1 MGSNS
6 NAEASVPLL
15 SGDHDEETRMSE
27 RIEEA
32 RIAGVEGANERITAQ

>member
-1 MGSNS
+1 MGGNS

-15 SGDHDEETRMSE
+15 TGDHDEETRMSE